1 MRTITTTLTAFS
13 LLTTVAVPAFASIE
27 DSARALVEQRISG
40 LLSDTIVIDAL
51 HEQNTGHAS
60 LSQTDIDSLDQTWRK
75 ETGAGGGDMTRAV
88 LDKPLS
94 NYLRKVVQDGQGLFT
109 EVFVM
114 DNHGLNVGQ
123 SGLTSDYWQGDEA
136 KWQETY
142 LKGDGAI
149 HVSEVEF
156 DESSQ
161 TYQVQ
166 VSVAITDPGSQH
178 VIGAATFGVNAEAI
192 E

>member
-1 MRTITTTLTAFS
+1 MRIIPRLTA
-13 LLTTVAVPAFASIE
+13 LTLISAVALPVNASIE
-27 DSARALVEQRISG
+27 DSARSLVEQRISG
-40 LLSDTIVIDAL
+40 LLSDAIVIDAVKS
-51 HEQNTGHAS
+51 QNTGHAS
-60 LSQTDIDSLDQTWRK
+60 LSQSDIDTLDQTWRS
-75 ETGAGGGDMTRAV
+75 ETNTGGGDMTRSV
-88 LDKPLS
+88 LEKDLS
-94 NYLRKVVQDGQGLFT
+94 EYLRKVVAEGQGVFT

-114 DNHGLNVGQ
+114 DNKGLNVGQ

-136 KWQETY
+136 KWQETF
-142 LKGDGAI
+142 LKGDGAV

-161 TYQVQ
+161 TYQLQ
-166 VSVAITDPGSQH
+166 VSVAISEPGSQH

>member
-1 MRTITTTLTAFS
+1 MRIIPRLTA
-13 LLTTVAVPAFASIE
+13 LTLISAVALPVSASIE
-27 DSARALVEQRISG
+27 DSARSLVEQRISG
-40 LLSDTIVIDAL
+40 LLSDAIVIDAVKS
-51 HEQNTGHAS
+51 QNTGHAS
-60 LSQTDIDSLDQTWRK
+60 LSQSDIDTLDQTWRS
-75 ETGAGGGDMTRAV
+75 ETNTGGGDMTRSV
-88 LDKPLS
+88 LEKDLS
-94 NYLRKVVQDGQGLFT
+94 EYLRKVVAEGQGVFT

-114 DNHGLNVGQ
+114 DNKGLNVGQ

-136 KWQETY
+136 KWQETF
-142 LKGDGAI
+142 LKGDGAV

-161 TYQVQ
+161 TYQLQ
-166 VSVAITDPGSQH
+166 VSVAISEPGSQH